1 MEFVC
6 FICPLKVHSKVYA
19 VLLSEIITIL
29 RGAEENMR
37 RGTSNVSRYV
47 SREEEECNKA
57 VHVL

>member
-29 RGAEENMR
+29 RGAEKNMR
-37 RGTSNVSRYV
+37 RGTLSRYV
-47 SREEEECNKA
+47 FREEEECNKA

>member
-6 FICPLKVHSKVYA
+6 FICPFRVYIKVCA

-29 RGAEENMR
+29 RGAEENKR
-37 RGTSNVSRYV
+37 QGTSNVSRYV
-47 SREEEECNKA
+47 FREEEECNKA

>member
-29 RGAEENMR
+29 QVEALKKTCGEGLQMCRDMF
-37 RGTSNVSRYV
+37 
-47 SREEEECNKA
+47 
-57 VHVL
+57 L